1 VKFLYSVNW
10 ANTEEVYESIEMM
23 YNWQEIESY
32 DALHLLSYYYS
43 NNEEFESIINIK
55 NKQNKYEVVQK
66 IREYAVSIISKLDD
80 QKLKLILL

>member
-1 VKFLYSVNW
+1 VNW